1 MLQILKPIVSL
12 LMFLTVLF
20 FINTMLTITTNF
32 PAWLSTAF
40 SAACAGVGAWFTWK
54 IISAKKTNVWV
65 AVIGGALIL
74 GGLFFTLGFL
84 GPMVIAKDTSQ
95 GPMIGIF
102 IAAPLG
108 VILGAI
114 GGYMYASKQN
124 ASDGD

>member
-1 MLQILKPIVSL
+1 MIQILKPIVSL

-20 FINTMLTITTNF
+20 FINTILTITTSFFNWF
-32 PAWLSTAF
+32 NTLFSLTCAALAAGFAWKLI
-40 SAACAGVGAWFTWK
+40 AGEK
-54 IISAKKTNVWV
+54 MNMLI

-84 GPMVIAKDTSQ
+84 GPMVIAKDTNQ

-108 VILGAI
+108 IILGGI
-114 GGYMYASKQN
+114 GGYVYVSQQK
-124 ASDGD
+124 GD